1 MPFLKCVL
9 VTSILTQLLTA
20 SRGSDGGIR
29 KQGGGEKGRGGEGR
43 GERGRQGVKMEE
55 ER

>member
-29 KQGGGEKGRGGEGR
+29 KQGGGEKGRGEGR
-43 GERGRQGVKMEE
+43 GERGRQGVKMEKE
-55 ER
+55 G